1 MTSLWVYFRCFLSAI
16 RRRQWINMNWE
27 LTGACAVW
35 SRLRSALMWGWTRGD
50 AALETFTAVTPD
62 SARSLDLHLK
72 PPEPN
77 ERTCSL
83 IAIRYSSTSRA
94 AGNLQCR
101 RPECTNCDVIID
113 LWHRYISVYCKTE
126 TKLWLV
132 PYSEVR
138 SKNEPCAYYAVIYG
152 YQRKN
157 IFKPHQ
163 SGRPAGGIRPRFFKE
178 HHCFEKLKM
187 LRYLASYSLSF
198 SFYVNMSKKT
208 LNFVLLPL
216 YYSLSH

>member
-1 MTSLWVYFRCFLSAI
+1 MQLLWKLLFVYPSTSFAISFVRICEFFFGPMTSLWVYFRCFLSAI

-27 LTGACAVW
+27 LTGAYAVW

-126 TKLWLV
+126 TKLRSV
-132 PYSEVR
+132 PLFRGTE
-138 SKNEPCAYYAVIYG
+138 
-152 YQRKN
+152 
-157 IFKPHQ
+157 
-163 SGRPAGGIRPRFFKE
+163 
-178 HHCFEKLKM
+178 
-187 LRYLASYSLSF
+187 
-198 SFYVNMSKKT
+198 
-208 LNFVLLPL
+208 
-216 YYSLSH
+216 